1 MSFKQSRR
9 RKDDIAIV
17 NSCFFVHLS
26 DDLIVEDCRLAYG
39 GMKKKTITA
48 TNTQSKLKGR

>member
-9 RKDDIAIV
+9 REDDIAIV
-17 NSCFFVHLS
+17 NSCFYVRLS

-39 GMKKKTITA
+39 GMNKKTIT
-48 TNTQSKLKGR
+48 TQLELKGR